1 MSGRREISIAILFT
15 GRISSTARLQR
26 ENLVGCNGR
35 VNIFYYLEQAGGE
48 AQGSEAQGGEAQG
61 DEAHG
66 SEAGVDLS
74 HILGVPPSS
83 CRGEVVRNSRND
95 SAYRAILDY
104 VMTNAPALRPEV
116 LERERFDR
124 EFFYRAGAI
133 LEYYQF
139 MKAYEHM
146 LDYERSEGVTFDVV
160 VRSRLDVVLREP
172 LRIRDFF
179 ERINEP
185 LLHEFGPQVYI
196 QSLGCMAMA
205 ERIRA
210 GEVVPL
216 FEYRNA
222 LFDGGGGGMPLDSQ
236 LVMSQILNDK
246 IMWTMYC
253 NWIWVARRHTMDLMP
268 HFVYRY
274 GALVVPR
281 AHHCFNSENQ
291 FYLHLVHHNVKLAY
305 YFTRKEWDLWDRHE
319 LQGHPIVD
327 RETGQWIS
335 DSDAL
340 VAIVRRVG

>member
-15 GRISSTARLQR
+15 GRIGSTARLQR

-35 VNIFYYLEQAGGE
+35 VSIFYYLEQGVTRVH
-48 AQGSEAQGGEAQG
+48 G
-61 DEAHG
+61 DEAG
-66 SEAGVDLS
+66 AEGGNDPLS
-74 HILGVPPSS
+74 LLLGVPPSS
-83 CRGEVVRNSRND
+83 CRGEIVRDSRND
-95 SAYRAILDY
+95 PAYRAILDY
-104 VMTNAPALRPEV
+104 VMANAPALRPEV

-124 EFFYRAGAI
+124 EFFYRAGAV

-139 MKAYEHM
+139 MKAHEHM
-146 LDYERSEGVTFDVV
+146 LEYERSEGVTFDVV
-160 VRSRLDVVLREP
+160 VRSRLDVVLRGP

-179 ERINEP
+179 ERVDEP
-185 LLHEFGPQVYI
+185 MLSEFGPQIYV
-196 QSLGCMAMA
+196 QSLGCRAMA

-222 LFDGGGGGMPLDSQ
+222 IFDGGSGGMPSDSQ
-236 LVMSQILNDK
+236 SVMSQILNDK

-253 NWIWVARRHTMDLMP
+253 NWMWIARRHTMDLMP

-274 GALVVPR
+274 GALVLPR
-281 AHHCFNSENQ
+281 ARHCFNSENQ
-291 FYLHLVHHNVKLAY
+291 FYLHLAHHNVKLAY

-319 LQGHPIVD
+319 LHGHPIVD
-327 RETGQWIS
+327 RETGEWIS